1 MSYLQEQNL
10 NRSERGDTVKAVGFP
25 GRRVTLSRLSS
36 PAATA
41 LATKYR
47 DSRRRIWSAP
57 AKRSGDGALDTVQP
71 FHLIEPKIQSDIG
84 LRLPSHSNGQR
95 GFTLIELVIT
105 VTVLSILTLGIVP
118 LMKLSVK
125 RQKEEQLR
133 AALRQMR
140 SAIDEFHRDTVGI
153 NCSGGLGGSGTGTGT
168 GTGSGTI
175 DPRSRVQI
183 SDCTIFG
190 VDNPD
195 RYPPDLDTLVSGV
208 NVIPRAGL
216 GGGRGETGVD
226 ATKVGGEL
234 STKKK
239 VYLRGVPIDPMTG
252 EADWCFRSCYDPPDV
267 DCSGGGEN
275 VFDIRSKSKD
285 TALNG
290 EKYSDW

>member
-1 MSYLQEQNL
+1 MVYLQAHSSKQ
-10 NRSERGDTVKAVGFP
+10 SGRGDRVRAHAVAR
-25 GRRVTLSRLSS
+25 RRVTLSR
-36 PAATA
+36 
-41 LATKYR
+41 
-47 DSRRRIWSAP
+47 
-57 AKRSGDGALDTVQP
+57 
-71 FHLIEPKIQSDIG
+71 G
-84 LRLPSHSNGQR
+84 LLRAGKQQR

-140 SAIDEFHRDTVGI
+140 AAIDEFHRDTVGTDCTQAI
-153 NCSGGLGGSGTGTGT
+153 GQQQQQQQQVFL
-168 GTGSGTI
+168 
-175 DPRSRVQI
+175 DPRSKVKI

-195 RYPPDLDTLVSGV
+195 RYPPDLETLVNGV
-208 NVIPRAGL
+208 NVLPRAGV
-216 GGGRGETGVD
+216 GGGRGDPGVD

-239 VYLRGVPIDPMTG
+239 VYLRSIPLDPMTG
-252 EADWCFRSCYDPPDV
+252 EADWEFRSCYDAAD
-267 DCSGGGEN
+267 SGSWGGEN
-275 VFDIRSKSKD
+275 VFDVRSKSKD